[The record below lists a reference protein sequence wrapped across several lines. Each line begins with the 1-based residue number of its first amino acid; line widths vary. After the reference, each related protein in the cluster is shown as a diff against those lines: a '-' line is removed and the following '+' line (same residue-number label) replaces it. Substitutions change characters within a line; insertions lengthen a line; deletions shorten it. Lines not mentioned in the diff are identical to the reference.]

1 MRSCRI
7 KITSSVFNRPYTQSV
22 WHAGSTAKFT
32 STGHIAEITEAV
44 LLDAAE
50 GNGAHGGLGQA
61 TRGNKEQTRV
71 STPPSIAL
79 SLGAVVSHSGES
91 LPQKMEL

>member
-7 KITSSVFNRPYTQSV
+7 KITSSVFNCPYTQSV
-22 WHAGSTAKFT
+22 WHTGSTAKFT
-32 STGHIAEITEAV
+32 STGHTAETIEAV
-44 LLDAAE
+44 VLDAAE
-50 GNGAHGGLGQA
+50 GNGARGGLGQG

-79 SLGAVVSHSGES
+79 SLGAVVSQSGES
-91 LPQKMEL
+91 LPQEMEL